1 MPPSISSSLIL
12 TEALHSGHCHHVVA
26 LRRLSKRL
34 CILPPQLGQTTGVFS
49 VKMPSLYCPKN
60 SALIKLSFG
69 LSVITNIILL
79 ISGEYYAAA
88 NGLPFWFTYLF
99 IGFNAVF
106 GLDGRVLGWFSLFVA
121 VNTVP
126 PSVLSLLK
134 DHDPL
139 FFAIWL
145 AWGVLWLPM
154 FVESVLKKD
163 LKNTFPIL
171 LIAEGIFAAWIPA
184 WFLLQGIL

>member
-1 MPPSISSSLIL
+1 MLGVSLLYVGAVL
-12 TEALHSGHCHHVVA
+12 TINGIG
-26 LRRLSKRL
+26 RLTNIDGKSL
-34 CILPPQLGQTTGVFS
+34 AVMNFFTG
-49 VKMPSLYCPKN
+49 
-60 SALIKLSFG
+60 G
-69 LSVITNIILL
+69 LLVIANIILL

-88 NGLPFWFTYLF
+88 TGLLFGFTYLF
-99 IGFNAVF
+99 VGFNSVF

-121 VNTVP
+121 INTIP
-126 PSVLSLLK
+126 ASLLSLLK

-145 AWGVLWLPM
+145 AWGVLWLLM

-163 LKNTFPIL
+163 LKSTVPIL
-171 LIAEGIFAAWIPA
+171 LIAEGVFTAWIPA

>member
-1 MPPSISSSLIL
+1 MNFIFLSINPISSDFICLL
-12 TEALHSGHCHHVVA
+12 YHKV
-26 LRRLSKRL
+26 LS
-34 CILPPQLGQTTGVFS
+34 
-49 VKMPSLYCPKN
+49 KN

-126 PSVLSLLK
+126 ASVLSLLK

-139 FFAIWL
+139 FFTIWL
-145 AWGVLWLPM
+145 AWGVLWLLM

-163 LKNTFPIL
+163 LKNTVPIL
-171 LIAEGIFAAWIPA
+171 LIAEGIFTAWIPA
-184 WFLLQGIL
+184 RFLLQGIL

>member
-1 MPPSISSSLIL
+1 M
-12 TEALHSGHCHHVVA
+12 
-26 LRRLSKRL
+26 
-34 CILPPQLGQTTGVFS
+34 
-49 VKMPSLYCPKN
+49 
-60 SALIKLSFG
+60 
-69 LSVITNIILL
+69 ITNIILL

-88 NGLPFWFTYLF
+88 TGLLFGFTYLF

-139 FFAIWL
+139 FFCNMACL
-145 AWGVLWLPM
+145 GCDVVAHDCRKC
-154 FVESVLKKD
+154 FEKRFKKHCPD
-163 LKNTFPIL
+163 F
-171 LIAEGIFAAWIPA
+171 ADCGRHFHRMASGMVFAAGHFIM
-184 WFLLQGIL
+184 LLKDCFVQ